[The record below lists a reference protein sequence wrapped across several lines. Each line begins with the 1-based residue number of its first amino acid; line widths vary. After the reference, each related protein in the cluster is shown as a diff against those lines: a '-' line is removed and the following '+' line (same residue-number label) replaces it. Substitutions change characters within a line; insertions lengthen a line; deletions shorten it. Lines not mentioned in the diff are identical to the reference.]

1 MDISQVVEIVG
12 NIIYAALA
20 AIALWGAYC
29 SAIVWMRIAK
39 QRFRSETTQDAFLSE
54 LSTPLVQG
62 NFDAAQAICESD
74 PRALPQ
80 LAYMA
85 IHNRAIGYAKVRQ
98 LVTDR
103 FQRDVLSDLEQW
115 ITGVNTA
122 IKSAPMLGLLGTV
135 VGMMGAFGK
144 LAAGEKAD
152 PVGLANDISL
162 ALITTAIGLCIAIP
176 LILCVATI
184 NTRIRKLEDL
194 VTVGLAQFLDT
205 FRDALAHDNESQGKL
220 R

>member
-1 MDISQVVEIVG
+1 MDISQVVNTVG
-12 NIIYAALA
+12 NLIYAALA

-29 SAIVWMRIAK
+29 SVVVWMRISR
-39 QRFRSETTQDAFLSE
+39 QRFRNETIQDTFLDE
-54 LSTPLVQG
+54 LSPPLANG
-62 NFDAAQAICESD
+62 DFDGAAAICEPD
-74 PRALPQ
+74 PRALAQ

-85 IHNRAIGYAKVRQ
+85 IHHRQIGYAKVRQ
-98 LVTDR
+98 LVADR

-115 ITGVNTA
+115 VTWVNTA

-135 VGMMGAFGK
+135 VGMMGAFAK

-176 LILCVATI
+176 LILCVAMI

-194 VTVGLAQFLDT
+194 VSAGLARFLDM
-205 FRDALAHDNESQGKL
+205 FRHSLTDDATQLK
-220 R
+220 